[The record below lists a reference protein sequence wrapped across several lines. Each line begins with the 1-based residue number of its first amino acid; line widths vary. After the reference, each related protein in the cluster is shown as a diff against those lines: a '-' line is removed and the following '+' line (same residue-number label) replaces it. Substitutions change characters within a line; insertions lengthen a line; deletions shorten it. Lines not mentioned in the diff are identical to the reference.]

1 MKRLLATL
9 IASLAFASP
18 AGAETL
24 YRNSVQLR
32 PGEFARFVVSL
43 PPPPFYTV
51 YVTDR
56 RAQETARREVSML
69 APRARFHPGQVRG
82 KAILRK
88 RLVIRVENYGAR
100 GRRVRVRVAR

>member
-1 MKRLLATL
+1 MRALLVAL
-9 IASLAFASP
+9 ALAFPAS
-18 AGAETL
+18 AEAETL

-51 YVTDR
+51 AVTDG
-56 RAQETARREVSML
+56 RAQETARREVSTL